1 MDFDYKT
8 IEESFSKLPTELQ
21 GILTSPH
28 IVEKIKSV
36 ATKNGLLIDQMS
48 SLFDI
53 TSYIILG
60 LIPASK
66 FSEMLIK
73 ETQVDKAKSLKIAEE
88 INKEVFSTIKSM
100 MREKQEVADLSNTP
114 IQPAIPQNI
123 NLDGNVSTI
132 TKPSHITD
140 LEKAGGFTIE
150 HDMGNGEV
158 GLGSEDLRAMPMRDK
173 WSPFGQTIVPT
184 PTKQTVE
191 ASPVITKTIEVQQPI
206 PKSDNI
212 PTEPSTPTP
221 VIIKTIEAKETF
233 IKEPIISKPTAPVVE
248 APIQKTTEVI
258 EQKVETKIEPE
269 VEVKEE
275 VVSTVPDNLPI
286 EPVTLPKAT
295 EESPIPKEQIVL
307 PKTVGEPSVPI
318 EPENN
323 SLAETIINL
332 RRIKDATPKP
342 QIEQMPTIEQ
352 PTKPESNTKK
362 EQTPPLQ
369 PAPELI
375 VPEKIKLNPGIPKPI
390 EQQRPRSS
398 DPYREPIN

>member
-1 MDFDYKT
+1 MQDKQNSNLTRDMANDSRIFDICEIIGEQFGLHIDQVGELDSEIRGIFLGINKSEDF
-8 IEESFSKLPTELQ
+8 I
-21 GILTSPH
+21 GH
-28 IVEKIKSV
+28 IISRLEIDKDLAQKIANEVSAKIYIVLKEKI
-36 ATKNGLLIDQMS
+36 QS
-48 SLFDI
+48 S
-53 TSYIILG
+53 ILN
-60 LIPASK
+60 S
-66 FSEMLIK
+66 
-73 ETQVDKAKSLKIAEE
+73 TEE
-88 INKEVFSTIKSM
+88 IK
-100 MREKQEVADLSNTP
+100 P
-114 IQPAIPQNI
+114 
-123 NLDGNVSTI
+123 

-150 HDMGNGEV
+150 HDMGNREM

-258 EQKVETKIEPE
+258 DQKVETKIEPK
-269 VEVKEE
+269 VEAKEE

-352 PTKPESNTKK
+352 PTKSESNTIK
-362 EQTPPLQ
+362 EQTPLPQ